1 MINYKDYATRFLKDC
16 IESLKRQTHPFKLF
30 IVDNSSTKN
39 SREYIKKVTPEA
51 EIIINEGEKI
61 NKGNNGYA
69 LGGNQGMRAAL
80 KQDFEYVIVSNMD
93 TIFDKD
99 WLKNLVEAANRNKKA
114 GAIQAK
120 IMIFENKDK
129 INSTG
134 NKLHFLG
141 FGYCENYNVKDFE
154 MEEDK
159 KINYASGCS
168 VLYKMDILREI
179 GIYDENFFMYHE
191 DSDISWRIWQAGYE
205 VILAPKA
212 IVYHKYEFNRSMLQ
226 FYYMER
232 NRFLTILTNYKLG
245 TLLLI
250 LPAFLM
256 MELGLFGFSIKNKT
270 WKTKL
275 AVYWY
280 FLNPIHWIKIYKDR
294 IIKQSHRRIPDK
306 KIVKQFSGKLEF
318 QKIENPIL
326 KYIANP
332 LFSFYWTVV
341 EQFILW

>member
-1 MINYKDYATRFLKDC
+1 MINYKDYATKFLDDC
-16 IESLKRQTHPFKLF
+16 VKSLREQTYPFKLF
-30 IVDNSSTKN
+30 IVDNSSTEN
-39 SREYIKKVTPEA
+39 SRQYIKKIAPEA

-69 LGGNQGMRAAL
+69 LGGNQGMRAAI
-80 KQDFEYVIVSNMD
+80 KQGFEYVVVSNMD
-93 TIFDKD
+93 TTFDKD
-99 WLKNLVEAANRNKKA
+99 WLKNLVETANKNKRA
-114 GAIQAK
+114 GAVQAK
-120 IMIFENKDK
+120 IMMFEKKDR

-141 FGYCENYNVKDFE
+141 FGYCENYGEKNFE
-154 MEEDK
+154 TEEK

-168 VLYKMDILREI
+168 VLYKTDILREI
-179 GIYDENFFMYHE
+179 GMYDENFFMYHE
-191 DSDISWRIWQAGYE
+191 DSDMSWRIWQAGYD
-205 VILAPKA
+205 VILASKA
-212 IVYHKYEFNRSMLQ
+212 IVCHKYEFSRSMLQ

-250 LPAFLM
+250 LPAFLV

-280 FLNPIHWIKIYKDR
+280 FLNPIHWLKLYKDR
-294 IIKQSHRRIPDK
+294 IIKQSHRTIPDK
-306 KIVKQFSGKLEF
+306 KIVKSFTGKLEF
-318 QKIENPIL
+318 QEIENPVL

-332 LFSFYWTVV
+332 FFNLYWTVV
-341 EQFILW
+341 KQFIWW